1 MDSIDWFSE
10 MDKRTL
16 MRKTERKRFGLTD
29 GQVKANLHHKNLWW
43 HLNGNLIGFGDL
55 DDDNI
60 LNIAS
65 NLNDDETFV
74 GFREF
79 RGDFTLDR
87 VACIIR
93 KGDLDLALRR

>member
-10 MDKRTL
+10 LDHMIL
-16 MRKTERKRFGLTD
+16 MRKTQRKRFGLTD

-60 LNIAS
+60 LNMQDVISDAYEDLTMEIMS
-65 NLNDDETFV
+65 
-74 GFREF
+74 
-79 RGDFTLDR
+79 GDPR
-87 VACIIR
+87 I
-93 KGDLDLALRR
+93 